1 MTRFN
6 VNLCSVVYAF
16 LSHLLSVI
24 PSLVEQWPRMGRV
37 VCDVGC
43 GVNGSK
49 VLLNA
54 YTKGLLGCAG
64 KCII

>member
-1 MTRFN
+1 MSITQ
-6 VNLCSVVYAF
+6 V
-16 LSHLLSVI
+16 
-24 PSLVEQWPRMGRV
+24 LVGVE
-37 VCDVGC
+37 CVGC